1 VTSRSVELRVRY
13 AETDQM
19 GVVYYANYL
28 VWCEIGRTEFIRSFG
43 PTYAELEQEGVY
55 LAVADAAVRYHSPAR
70 YDDLVRV
77 ETSLAEVRSRT
88 IRFLYAIFN
97 AESNRKLASAETTLM
112 CMTRDGR
119 ASSLPPDFRAS
130 LEALR

>member
-1 VTSRSVELRVRY
+1 
-13 AETDQM
+13 M

-43 PTYAELEQEGVY
+43 PTYAELEQAGVF

-70 YDDLVRV
+70 YDDLVRI
-77 ETSLAEVRSRT
+77 ETALAEVRSRT
-88 IRFLYAIFN
+88 IRFTYAIFN

-130 LEALR
+130 LDALR